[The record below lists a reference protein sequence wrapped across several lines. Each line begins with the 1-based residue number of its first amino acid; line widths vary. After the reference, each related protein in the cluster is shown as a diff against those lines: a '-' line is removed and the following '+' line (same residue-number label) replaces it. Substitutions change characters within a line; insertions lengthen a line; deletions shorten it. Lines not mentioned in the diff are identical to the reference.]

1 MSSSLVKKPIDL
13 NFESLFKLINPLLRA
28 NLSHP
33 KIERGFRWYIKFSIM
48 YGIFLSVFILLVY
61 SIIFQDLKNGDST
74 QACANGILCVVYIVV
89 TFNYCIM
96 FTYRN
101 VLEELID
108 RMNHDYKLAKNFPEK
123 EQDIVLSFAQKGQ
136 GIAKIWLIVGIC
148 ACGLFIVKQFYLT
161 IYYTITSEFRLIHLY
176 DLTYPDAVE
185 QVKYN
190 TVVFCILYI
199 YFLYYDVFA
208 TMMFIGFS
216 PLGSIFMLHAC
227 GQLEI
232 AKERILEIF
241 KEYKSSEEI
250 NKQLKEVAT
259 FLNTT
264 YRFVDNLQF
273 SFKVL
278 YELTL
283 KSTIIVVPIT
293 LYQILES
300 LKKGEFRVEFITII
314 VGGITMS
321 SIPCYYSDVL
331 MESGDN
337 LRMAV
342 YTCGWEAHW
351 ERESRIMILMLL
363 LRVSRPVAIRTM
375 FRAVCLDAL
384 TEVYH
389 QAYAIFN
396 VLNAAWN

>member
-1 MSSSLVKKPIDL
+1 
-13 NFESLFKLINPLLRA
+13 
-28 NLSHP
+28 
-33 KIERGFRWYIKFSIM
+33 M

-264 YRFVDNLQF
+264 YR
-273 SFKVL
+273 
-278 YELTL
+278 
-283 KSTIIVVPIT
+283 
-293 LYQILES
+293 
-300 LKKGEFRVEFITII
+300 
-314 VGGITMS
+314 
-321 SIPCYYSDVL
+321 
-331 MESGDN
+331 
-337 LRMAV
+337 
-342 YTCGWEAHW
+342 
-351 ERESRIMILMLL
+351 
-363 LRVSRPVAIRTM
+363 
-375 FRAVCLDAL
+375 
-384 TEVYH
+384 
-389 QAYAIFN
+389 
-396 VLNAAWN
+396 